1 MGIAG
6 RRGRPCSRI
15 QDGGITWFK
24 ALICRINQ
32 FVECFVIEGSRSRD
46 VSMCRVINVFQG
58 REKQIMRKTLAQRAS
73 CLCWVTST
81 SISLISLQPS
91 AQDISGT

>member
-24 ALICRINQ
+24 ALICRIIQ
-32 FVECFVIEGSRSRD
+32 FVECFVIEGSRD
-46 VSMCRVINVFQG
+46 VNMCRVIDVFQG
-58 REKQIMRKTLAQRAS
+58 RENQIMRKTLAQRAS